1 MPTALAGREPWSPG
15 ANLRRMSRITFA
27 GLWRARRRIV
37 HATRILLLAAWSCAA
52 PQPASAPMAT
62 SASSPESS
70 RSTAATPR
78 PAVPPPT
85 AVAEAPP
92 PLAETNVR
100 PGANQEYLLPDME
113 VSEWVQRFER
123 GGRDIY
129 DNREA
134 LLRAAGA
141 GPGLRIADIGA
152 GTGLFTM
159 LFARAVGPSG
169 HVYAVDIAPKFI
181 EHLQTRVAA
190 ERLTNVS
197 TLLGTDK
204 FTSLPKGRVD
214 VAFVCDV
221 YHHFEYPRHMLASIR
236 QALRPGGTLLV
247 IDFKRVRG
255 QSPAWVLEH
264 VRAGGE
270 VFTAEIQA
278 AGFEKVESIPALKE
292 NYVLKFRKK

>member
-1 MPTALAGREPWSPG
+1 
-15 ANLRRMSRITFA
+15 MSRITSA
-27 GLWRARRRIV
+27 RSWRAQQRIV
-37 HATRILLLAAWSCAA
+37 HGTMILLLTACGCAA
-52 PQPASAPMAT
+52 PQPASAPVAT
-62 SASSPESS
+62 SGSPSTPS
-70 RSTAATPR
+70 RSTAA
-78 PAVPPPT
+78 PPPPSAPPAA
-85 AVAEAPP
+85 AVAEAPEP
-92 PLAETNVR
+92 IAETSVR
-100 PGANQEYLLPDME
+100 PGANEEYFRPDME

-123 GGRDIY
+123 AGRDIY

-134 LLRAAGA
+134 LLCAAGA

-169 HVYAVDIAPKFI
+169 RVYAVDIAPKFI
-181 EHLQTRVAA
+181 EHLQTKVAA

-197 TLLGTDK
+197 ILLGTNK
-204 FTSLPKGRVD
+204 STSLPNGSVD
-214 VAFVCDV
+214 FAFVCDV

-236 QALRPGGTLLV
+236 QALRPGGTLLL

-255 QSPAWVLEH
+255 QTPAWVFEH
-264 VRAGGE
+264 VRAGEE

-278 AGFEKVESIPALKE
+278 AGFEKVDSIPALKE